1 MYKTH
6 KAYGKVVLF
15 GEYGVLL
22 GYKALVASIDRFALC
37 SFKASSKMLFTGIA
51 KNNVITNSFIFDAA
65 LKACADFK
73 INIPCGEYIVD
84 TSEFFTDDNKK
95 LGIGSSSAALSA
107 LCKSIIY
114 HGNNHHITALTLALR
129 VNFYLTNGF
138 GSGIDIMA
146 AFSYGI
152 NQINPKNIEKYHNIS
167 YKKSENFL
175 SNIFIVYTGKQQ
187 STNEFTKLFW
197 QKNNTQI
204 KKILK
209 TNYILYKNIFANKNY
224 KKENIIIDIIN
235 RIDSNMN
242 ELQNICSFKI
252 ITQKHLEISEI
263 AKNCQGAAK
272 ISGAGGGDI
281 SLTYIPKSYQERF
294 IKLVNNIGCLLIKI

>member
-204 KKILK
+204 KKYDIVNIADIENDLYVVKNIDKWKEGFFNKK
-209 TNYILYKNIFANKNY
+209 TNKIKKIDFDRQKRLHDRAVRYVNKYIK
-224 KKENIIIDIIN
+224 
-235 RIDSNMN
+235 
-242 ELQNICSFKI
+242 
-252 ITQKHLEISEI
+252 
-263 AKNCQGAAK
+263 
-272 ISGAGGGDI
+272 
-281 SLTYIPKSYQERF
+281 
-294 IKLVNNIGCLLIKI
+294 